1 MIATLRGTVTHLG
14 AETMVVEVGGVG
26 YLVTAP
32 GRLLA
37 EVGKPGGEVYLHI
50 HTYVR
55 EDQISLYGFR
65 TVEDREFFEL
75 LMSVKGIGPKA
86 ALGMISQSD
95 VATLKKAVF
104 QEDRA
109 LLATVP
115 GIGVKTA
122 ARVILEL
129 RDKLKEEYMA
139 GGDNGVAPDRGRRP
153 GVAEGAV
160 RALTSLG
167 YRESE
172 VRLAVAGLEIN
183 DETPLEVAVA
193 EALRALDKPGRGE
206 S

>member
-1 MIATLRGTVTHLG
+1 MGP
-14 AETMVVEVGGVG
+14 ESVVLEVGGVG

-37 EVGKPGGEVYLHI
+37 SLGGAGSEVKLFT

-55 EDQISLYGFR
+55 EDQLALYGFESM
-65 TVEDREFFEL
+65 EDLEFFEL

-95 VATLKKAVF
+95 TRTLKKAVF

-115 GIGVKTA
+115 GIGPKTA

-129 RDKLKEEYMA
+129 RDKLKEEYLA
-139 GGDNGVAPDRGRRP
+139 EPAASGAAPTGGRGVL
-153 GVAEGAV
+153 EGAV
-160 RALTSLG
+160 RALTALG
-167 YRESE
+167 YREVE
-172 VRLAVAGLEIN
+172 VRKVVAGMGLE
-183 DETPLEVAVA
+183 DDTPLESAVS
-193 EALRALDKPGRGE
+193 RALKALDRPK
-206 S
+206 

>member
-1 MIATLRGTVTHLG
+1 MIATLRGRITHIG
-14 AETMVVEVGGVG
+14 IDTMVVDVGGVG
-26 YLVTAP
+26 YLVTVP

-37 EVGKPGGEVYLHI
+37 GAGAPGAEVYLHI

-55 EDQISLYGFR
+55 EDQISLYGFT
-65 TVEDREFFEL
+65 TVEDRQFFEL

-86 ALGMISQSD
+86 ALGMISQSET
-95 VATLKKAVF
+95 AMLKKAVF
-104 QEDRA
+104 QEDQA

-129 RDKLKEEYMA
+129 RDKLKEEYLAIPPTENGAKPAA
-139 GGDNGVAPDRGRRP
+139 GGRQS
-153 GVAEGAV
+153 VAEGVV

-172 VRLAVAGLEIN
+172 ARRVMAGLEVGE
-183 DETPLEVAVA
+183 ETPLETAVA
-193 EALRALDKPGRGE
+193 RALKALDSGT
-206 S
+206 

>member
-1 MIATLRGTVTHLG
+1 
-14 AETMVVEVGGVG
+14 MVIDVGGVG

-37 EVGKPGGEVYLHI
+37 EVARPGAEVYLHV

-55 EDQISLYGFR
+55 EDQIALYGFK
-65 TVEDREFFEL
+65 TIEDREFFEL

-95 VATLKKAVF
+95 VPTLKKAVF
-104 QEDRA
+104 QEDKA

-139 GGDNGVAPDRGRRP
+139 AGSNGGPPDRGRRP
-153 GVAEGAV
+153 GVGEGAV

-172 VRLAVAGLEIN
+172 VRLAVAGLEIT
-183 DETPLEVAVA
+183 DDTQLEVAVA
-193 EALRALDKPGRGE
+193 AALKALDRPERGE
-206 S
+206 A

>member
-1 MIATLRGTVTHLG
+1 MIATLRGKVSHVGT
-14 AETMVVEVGGVG
+14 ETMVVEVGGIG

-37 EVGKPGGEVYLHI
+37 EVATVGADVYLHV

-55 EDQISLYGFR
+55 EDQISLYGFK

-95 VATLKKAVF
+95 VTLLKKAVF

-115 GIGVKTA
+115 GIGIKTA

-129 RDKLKEEYMA
+129 RDKLKEEYL
-139 GGDNGVAPDRGRRP
+139 GGAAADGAETPGGIRP

-160 RALTSLG
+160 RALISLG

-172 VRLAVAGLEIN
+172 VRRVLSTIQISP
-183 DETPLEVAVA
+183 DTTLEVAVA
-193 EALRALDKPGRGE
+193 GALKALDRPI
-206 S
+206 SA

>member
-1 MIATLRGTVTHLG
+1 
-14 AETMVVEVGGVG
+14 MVVEVGGVG

-37 EVGKPGGEVYLHI
+37 GLAGPGVDVYLHV

-55 EDQISLYGFR
+55 EDQIALYGFSS
-65 TVEDREFFEL
+65 VEDREFFEL

-86 ALGMISQSD
+86 ALGMISQAD
-95 VATLKKAVF
+95 TAMLKKAVF
-104 QEDRA
+104 QEDQA

-129 RDKLKEEYMA
+129 RDKLKEEYLAASPAENGTHPAA
-139 GGDNGVAPDRGRRP
+139 GGTPS
-153 GVAEGAV
+153 VAEAAV

-167 YRESE
+167 YREPE
-172 VRLAVAGLEIN
+172 ARRVVAGMDMGE
-183 DETPLEVAVA
+183 DTPLETVVAT
-193 EALRALDKPGRGE
+193 ALKALDSGK
-206 S
+206 

>member
-1 MIATLRGTVTHLG
+1 VIATLRGKVSQVG
-14 AETMVVEVGGVG
+14 IETMVVEVGDVG

-37 EVGKPGGEVYLHI
+37 EVATIGTDVYLHI

-55 EDQISLYGFR
+55 EDQISLYGFK

-95 VATLKKAVF
+95 VTLLKKAVF
-104 QEDRA
+104 QEDKA

-115 GIGVKTA
+115 GIGIKTA
-122 ARVILEL
+122 ARVILEI
-129 RDKLKEEYMA
+129 RDKLKEEYLSGATADGAEAA
-139 GGDNGVAPDRGRRP
+139 GGIRP

-160 RALTSLG
+160 RALISLG

-172 VRLAVAGLEIN
+172 VRRVLSTIEISP
-183 DETPLEVAVA
+183 DTTLEVAVA
-193 EALRALDKPGRGE
+193 GALKALGRPI
-206 S
+206 SA

>member
-1 MIATLRGTVTHLG
+1 MIATLRGKVSHVG
-14 AETMVVEVGGVG
+14 IETMVVEVGDIG

-37 EVGKPGGEVYLHI
+37 EVATIGANVYLHI

-55 EDQISLYGFR
+55 EDQISLYGFK

-95 VATLKKAVF
+95 VTLLKKAVF
-104 QEDRA
+104 QEDKA

-115 GIGVKTA
+115 GIGIKTA
-122 ARVILEL
+122 ARVILEI
-129 RDKLKEEYMA
+129 RDKLKEEYLSGATADGAEAA
-139 GGDNGVAPDRGRRP
+139 GGIRP

-160 RALTSLG
+160 RALISLG

-172 VRLAVAGLEIN
+172 VRRVLSTIEISP
-183 DETPLEVAVA
+183 DTTLEVAVA
-193 EALRALDKPGRGE
+193 GALKALGRPI
-206 S
+206 SA

>member
-1 MIATLRGTVTHLG
+1 LIATLRGKVSHVGT
-14 AETMVVEVGGVG
+14 ETMVVEVGGVG

-37 EVGKPGGEVYLHI
+37 EVATVGADVHLHI

-55 EDQISLYGFR
+55 EDQISLYGFK

-95 VATLKKAVF
+95 VTLLKKAVF
-104 QEDRA
+104 QEDKA

-129 RDKLKEEYMA
+129 RDKLKDEYLSGA
-139 GGDNGVAPDRGRRP
+139 TADGVEAVPGTRP

-160 RALTSLG
+160 RALISLG
-167 YRESE
+167 YRETE
-172 VRLAVAGLEIN
+172 VRRVLSTIEISP
-183 DETPLEVAVA
+183 DTSLEVAVA
-193 EALRALDKPGRGE
+193 NALKALDRPVNA
-206 S
+206 